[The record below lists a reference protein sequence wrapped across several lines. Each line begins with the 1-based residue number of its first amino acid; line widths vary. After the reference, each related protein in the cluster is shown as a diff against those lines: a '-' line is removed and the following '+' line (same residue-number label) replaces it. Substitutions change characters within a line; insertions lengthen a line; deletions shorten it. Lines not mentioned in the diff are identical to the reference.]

1 MSLKNKE
8 LKQAYK
14 QSVLPMGVFQ
24 IRCANNEKIL
34 LVTGRNLPGLMNR
47 HRFQLQHGG
56 HPNKQLQED
65 WQRFGENNFSFEV
78 VEELIPPS
86 NPHFDVKR
94 ELDAMEDLWL
104 AELKPFGERGYNEP
118 KLTRTQRLARISA
131 KRLADSEK
139 M

>member
-65 WQRFGENNFSFEV
+65 WQRFGEHNFSFEV